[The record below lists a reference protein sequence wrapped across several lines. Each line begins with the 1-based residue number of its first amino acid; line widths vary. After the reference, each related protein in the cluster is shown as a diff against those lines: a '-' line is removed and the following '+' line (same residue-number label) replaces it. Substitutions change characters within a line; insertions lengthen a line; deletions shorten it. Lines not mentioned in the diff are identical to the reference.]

1 MPSKV
6 REWVG
11 VVVVEDYLSYGSCLC
26 GFDIMYGRAKAK
38 DRSIKSM
45 RPHNQAAGDQYG
57 GRYSLGPVAP
67 DSGIGYEQSRGR
79 YDVYGDVFG
88 WQWGKWTAELLR

>member
-11 VVVVEDYLSYGSCLC
+11 VVAMEDWSSYGSCLC

-38 DRSIKSM
+38 DRRATSM
-45 RPHNQAAGDQYG
+45 RTHNLVAGDQYG

-67 DSGIGYEQSRGR
+67 DSGTSYEQSRR
-79 YDVYGDVFG
+79 RCDVYGDMFG
-88 WQWGKWTAELLR
+88 